1 MTNLLLVFLGGGLG
15 SVLRYLISQWMSKL
29 TLLSFPWATFTAN
42 LVSCVL
48 MVLIIRSGKLETL
61 DEGLRFFLLVG
72 FLGGLSTFSTFSY
85 ETSILMK
92 EGHHMMAFSNVG
104 LSVSVCV
111 YCLFKLT

>member
-1 MTNLLLVFLGGGLG
+1 MTNLLMVFLGGGAG
-15 SVLRYLISQWMSKL
+15 TVLRYLISLFFTKGNL
-29 TLLSFPWATFTAN
+29 ITFPWATFTAN
-42 LVSCVL
+42 LISCIL
-48 MVLIIRSGKLETL
+48 MVLILRSGKIFPL
-61 DEGLRFFLLVG
+61 DESMRLFLMVG

-85 ETSILMK
+85 ETSLLMK